1 MIMFEGL
8 MWWNG
13 WGDSVCDF
21 CIQVMRHMSHIF
33 GLSYGLINVLLFVVL
48 GPLSTLTFMASSV
61 IAKTKGKYSR
71 KISISLDI
79 AGVAIILL
87 VLIPISYAVFTMPSE

>member
-1 MIMFEGL
+1 MCEGL
-8 MWWNG
+8 MSWNG
-13 WGDSVCDF
+13 WGDGICDF
-21 CIQVMRHMSHIF
+21 CIQVMEHLSHII

-48 GPLSTLTFMASSV
+48 GPLSTLIFMASSV

-87 VLIPISYAVFTMPSE
+87 VLIPILYTFLTSPWES